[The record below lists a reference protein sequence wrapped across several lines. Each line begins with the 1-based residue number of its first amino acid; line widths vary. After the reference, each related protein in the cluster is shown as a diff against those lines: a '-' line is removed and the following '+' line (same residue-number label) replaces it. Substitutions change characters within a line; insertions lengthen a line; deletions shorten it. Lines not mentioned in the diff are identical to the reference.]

1 MDKSRADMNKL
12 LCFGFGYSA
21 MALAHRLAAK
31 GWDVSGTVRSAD
43 RAEAIQAAGFTPVL
57 FSGDEPRADVQ
68 TAILGATHLLVSI
81 PPGNEGDPVLRHHQA
96 HLIDAPDL
104 KWLGYLSTVGVY
116 GNWDGAWVSEEDEP
130 RPVSERSRARVA
142 AERAWLDLATT
153 HGLPV
158 HIYRLAGI
166 YGPRRNALENLKKGT
181 ARRIHK
187 PGQVFNR
194 IHVEDIAAVLEAS
207 IVKSDPGAIYN
218 VTDDEPSPPQDV
230 VAFAADLL
238 GLTPP
243 PLIPFEEAGLS
254 PLGRSFYGENKRVK
268 NSRIKSELG
277 VVLTYPTYREGLA
290 AILAKLDGVL
300 PTDR

>member
-1 MDKSRADMNKL
+1 MDKSRAAMNKL

-68 TAILGATHLLVSI
+68 TAILGATHFLVST
-81 PPGNEGDPVLRHHQA
+81 PPGNKGDPVLRHHQA

-116 GNWDGAWVSEEDEP
+116 GNWDAAWVSEEDEP
-130 RPVSERSRARVA
+130 RPVSERSHARVA

-158 HIYRLAGI
+158 HIFRLAGI
-166 YGPRRNALENLKKGT
+166 YGPRRNALENMTKGT

-207 IVKSDPGAIYN
+207 ISKPNPGAIYN